1 MPTEAKTPYL
11 TRESVLKDLS
21 DEEVA
26 SVSTAEA
33 TSHLSNGDEYL
44 DLDHLEKGIRRA
56 QGITP
61 PMGHVL
67 PKKAVHE
74 QTWRK
79 IMGQLKGS

>member
-44 DLDHLEKGIRRA
+44 DLDHLEKGIRRD
-56 QGITP
+56 Q
-61 PMGHVL
+61 GHVL

>member
-1 MPTEAKTPYL
+1 MTTEVKTAYL
-11 TRESVLKDLS
+11 TRESVLKGLS

-33 TSHLSNGDEYL
+33 TSHLSNGDEYV
-44 DLDHLEKGIRRA
+44 DLDQLEQGVRRA

-74 QTWRK
+74 KTWNK
-79 IMGQLKGS
+79 IVSQLTRR